1 MIIQQLL
8 EQTEDP
14 TTEVAL
20 FVNAIKRANRF
31 LNEVSVPYKIPFRGI
46 QTPPRLLRIY
56 QTRVDRRPKD
66 SILALHTK
74 LDNLLSEEFGV
85 KYRSTSVFTTSN
97 RQVAFEYGYPTFVL
111 PLDDF
116 KFCWSPVSDDA
127 LSFFNLREFLRV
139 VESDGTDAV
148 KAKFKSEGISAR
160 HYAPEATSHVV
171 QSFIAAGDADVV
183 PLFNRWVET
192 RYREARY
199 QETDY
204 SAAHKS
210 GHEVMWHCSEVAI
223 ISADPLKAEFAAE
236 LDRMFNTTLFSSPLT
251 TMLAAIEKINDI
263 VNLGK

>member
-8 EQTEDP
+8 EQPEDP
-14 TTEVAL
+14 STDVAL
-20 FVNAIKRANRF
+20 LVNAIKRADRF
-31 LNEVSVPYKIPFRGI
+31 LNEVSAPYKIPLRGI
-46 QTPPRLLRIY
+46 QTPPPLLRIY

-66 SILALHTK
+66 SIPALHTK
-74 LDNLLSEEFGV
+74 LDNLLAEEFGI

-97 RQVAFEYGYPTFVL
+97 QQVAFEYGYPTFAL

-127 LSFFNLREFLRV
+127 LSHFSLRGFLRF
-139 VESDGTDAV
+139 VESDGNDAA
-148 KAKFKSEGISAR
+148 KAKFKSEGISVR
-160 HYAPEATSHVV
+160 HFAPEATNHVV
-171 QSFIAAGDADVV
+171 QSFIAAGDTDVA
-183 PLFNRWVET
+183 PLFDRWVET

-204 SAAHKS
+204 SAAHKA

-223 ISADPLKAEFAAE
+223 IRADPLKAPHAAE

-251 TMLAAIEKINDI
+251 TMRGAIEEINNK